1 MARLPEPR
9 NAEGKTPKSR
19 GTVGQPLPRNSINQA
34 IPPAQGYFPPFIA
47 TAGDNAGDTCYFLL
61 NSIFDPRTLQDNT
74 GATRYSAVTPDI
86 DLHAIWTDLLYQVVF
101 SQFRMRQEPAISTIR
116 EMLDVIVDTTRCLGI
131 YLSALSMS
139 ASRDPDMFNRARILG
154 VYDGKVEMQSM
165 LASLP
170 LPRYLVELSLK
181 YVGLVDVSGSYN
193 YQNVGFLCTGDYE
206 DFVTLYNAIIS
217 KPLARNF
224 LHEIYPEIGLLGDP
238 DGTRN
243 SMDVLGAFINANY
256 KTVTNGFAPYVVAE
270 QSTDEP
276 LRLAAGGLLSS
287 YFISGTT
294 KALTSTGWAVPGTGI
309 GATGSVRSW
318 FPAMC
323 VWKRATGKDAVVI
336 RNGNAQVYSVDG
348 SLINVESIVD
358 ANLAVNIVHEYNMA
372 NDSATAPS
380 SFTQFNGTTGSATA
394 ADVLSSENPRYRV
407 SAGFSLGSVSANLQA
422 NVVSAFRDIFL
433 PF

>member
-1 MARLPEPR
+1 MAKLPEPR
-9 NAEGKTPKSR
+9 NAEGKAPR
-19 GTVGQPLPRNSINQA
+19 QRPTVGTPLPRNSVNQG

-61 NSIFDPRTLQDNT
+61 NSIFDPRTLQNVDGT
-74 GATRYSAVTPDI
+74 PRYSFITPEV
-86 DLHAIWTDLLYQVVF
+86 DLHSIWFDLLYQVVF
-101 SQFRMRQEPAISTIR
+101 SQFRMRNEPSVTTIR

-131 YLSALSMS
+131 YLTALSMS
-139 ASRDPDMFNRARILG
+139 SSRDPDMFNRARILG

-181 YVGLVDVSGSYN
+181 YVGLVDVSGSFN
-193 YQNVGFLCTGDYE
+193 FQNVGFLYTGDYD

-217 KPLARNF
+217 KPLARNY
-224 LHEIYPEIGLLGDP
+224 LREIYPEIGLIGDP

-243 SMDVLGAFINANY
+243 TMDVLGAFINANY
-256 KTVTNGFAPYVVAE
+256 KTVDNGFAPYVMAE

-276 LRLAAGGLLSS
+276 LRLASSGVLSS
-287 YFISGTT
+287 YFLNGTT
-294 KALTSTGWAVPGTGI
+294 KAHTATGWAVPGTGI

-336 RNGNAQVYSVDG
+336 RTGTAQGYSVAG

-358 ANLAVNIVHEYNMA
+358 ANLAVNLVHEYNMA
-372 NDSATAPS
+372 TGSAAAPS
-380 SFTQFNGTTGSATA
+380 AFTQFNGTSGSGTGVDTLSA
-394 ADVLSSENPRYRV
+394 ENPRYRV
-407 SAGFSLGSVSANLQA
+407 SAGFSLGSVSATLQA
-422 NVVSAFRDIFL
+422 NAVSAFRDILL
-433 PF
+433 P